1 MNATKEDWIRYEKLL
16 SKLSED
22 FDEKTTNENTEE
34 RLDRYYNI
42 LEKVVETLFEKKD
55 AFKDEEEKKKK
66 PKNKIPKDVRILMR
80 KKTSVSK
87 KILTSNNQKK
97 TLRLMKS
104 LQLIEEE
111 LEAKYKMMKIKKERE
126 AIGKIKR
133 NPKFFYS

>member
-1 MNATKEDWIRYEKLL
+1 ML
-16 SKLSED
+16 SKM
-22 FDEKTTNENTEE
+22 
-34 RLDRYYNI
+34 
-42 LEKVVETLFEKKD
+42 
-55 AFKDEEEKKKK
+55 KKKK

-111 LEAKYKMMKIKKERE
+111 LEAK
-126 AIGKIKR
+126 
-133 NPKFFYS
+133 